1 MFVQNTNNLLCR
13 TIMAL
18 WKARSLTPEQKVQLV
33 EEESETEDFQNEEGG
48 SFLGIEDAKM
58 SGVFSSTKPFG
69 VSTAM
74 SIFEGGPLE
83 RRVMEKVGCLDYS
96 VTEWEPV
103 RPDVYQRQVHYKF
116 DKKSAQ
122 HEGEAMSTQQKSPL
136 PNKNGWLVEE
146 VMTFEG
152 IPIGECFNL
161 HIRYQLE
168 SKTSKEKTCTVQVF
182 IGIVWLKSCKNRKK
196 ITQDVASNASSHLK
210 KIFSQLEKE
219 SISAKFPF

>member
-1 MFVQNTNNLLCR
+1 
-13 TIMAL
+13 
-18 WKARSLTPEQKVQLV
+18 
-33 EEESETEDFQNEEGG
+33 
-48 SFLGIEDAKM
+48 
-58 SGVFSSTKPFG
+58 
-69 VSTAM
+69 M

-146 VMTFEG
+146 VMAFEG
-152 IPIGECFNL
+152 IPIGECFNVRADSWYFVL
-161 HIRYQLE
+161 YI
-168 SKTSKEKTCTVQVF
+168 
-182 IGIVWLKSCKNRKK
+182 
-196 ITQDVASNASSHLK
+196 
-210 KIFSQLEKE
+210 
-219 SISAKFPF
+219 SISVIYYISFEILTCIWCFSFTYSYSLCFYLHVVLGLSESNLSNFGQFIENNNNNYNTKSISLNSA